1 MTTAPTQPTTITLPV
16 PTSFAV
22 DPARLVAWLE
32 GRGWIPCDE
41 PGYLSKRGE
50 DPIWIPLDA
59 CEAVLCEAVKR
70 AASAEGLRPCA
81 LAALLAHTADGPAP
95 QWAHARADT
104 RAPVLALLD
113 SEAENHRDWA
123 KEERAAGRTENA
135 LHEDGR
141 ALGLEAAA
149 AVLRAPSSPTANALA
164 AWRALPESVRAKVLD
179 VLAIEAGKAR
189 TCVPP
194 DEETCASWREQARG
208 LDALAAVG
216 RAAAR
221 E

>member
-1 MTTAPTQPTTITLPV
+1 MGAVAITLPV

-22 DPARLVAWLE
+22 EPARLVAWLE

-81 LAALLAHTADGPAP
+81 LAALLAPPVEGPAL

-104 RAPVLALLD
+104 RADAIGAILDVACQHRRQAEQLRDLD
-113 SEAENHRDWA
+113 SE
-123 KEERAAGRTENA
+123 EERALEAE
-135 LHEDGR
+135 GR
-141 ALGLEAAA
+141 AMGLEAAA
-149 AVLRAPSSPTANALA
+149 AVLRG
-164 AWRALPESVRAKVLD
+164 D
-179 VLAIEAGKAR
+179 
-189 TCVPP
+189 
-194 DEETCASWREQARG
+194 QRG
-208 LDALAAVG
+208 
-216 RAAAR
+216 
-221 E
+221 